1 MNITIPK
8 NVRYIIDT
16 LYSNGYE
23 GFMVGGCIRDK
34 LLNKNPMDYDIA
46 TSAPPEVTQKLFNK
60 TIPTGIKHGTI
71 TVLID
76 NIPYEVTTYRIDGNY
91 SDNRKPD
98 KVTFVSNI
106 KEDLARRDFTINAFA
121 YNHKEGLI
129 DYFSS
134 KEDLDA
140 KVIRCVGIPNKR
152 FNEDALRMLRAIR
165 FSSQLNFKIEKE
177 TFHSITN
184 NASLISSISKE
195 RVRSELSKILLSN
208 NAYLGI
214 SNLKITG
221 LLKYIFPFN
230 LNIDPKIDKLP
241 KDLSC
246 RLSFLFLKI
255 SLEEIL
261 NSMKVLTFDNKTID
275 STIKLLTYYPDLT
288 SCSTKANCKRLINK
302 VNKNNIFTLLN
313 FYEILNDTNLSNLEK
328 TINDI
333 FNNNEALI
341 IKDLNINGNDLKN
354 ELNISGKKLGETL
367 NYLLNEVIEE
377 NIKNEYSFLIE
388 KAKEYAKGLSHN

>member
-134 KEDLDA
+134 KEDLDT

-177 TFHSITN
+177 TFNSITN

-208 NAYLGI
+208 NAYLGV

-221 LLKYIFPFN
+221 LLRYIFPFN
-230 LNIDPKIDKLP
+230 LNINPKIDKLP

-261 NSMKVLTFDNKTID
+261 NSMKFLTFDNKTID
-275 STIKLLTYYPDLT
+275 STIKLLTCYPDLD

-302 VNKNNIFTLLN
+302 VSKNNIFTLLN
-313 FYEILNDTNLSNLEK
+313 FYEILNDINLSNLEK

-333 FNNNEALI
+333 LNNNEALI

-388 KAKEYAKGLSHN
+388 KAKEYAKESAI

>member
-1 MNITIPK
+1 MTINIPTK
-8 NVRYIIDT
+8 VKMIIDK
-16 LYSNGYE
+16 YYE
-23 GFMVGGCIRDK
+23 SGFEAFMVGGCVRDA
-34 LLNKNPMDYDIA
+34 LLGRAPEDYDIT
-46 TSAPPEVTQKLFNK
+46 TSALPNITESLFKK
-60 TIPTGIKHGTI
+60 TIPTGIQHGTV
-71 TVLID
+71 TVIIEGE
-76 NIPYEVTTYRIDGNY
+76 NYEVTTYRTEGRY
-91 SDNRKPD
+91 LDNRHPSD
-98 KVTFVSNI
+98 VQFVTNI

-134 KEDLDA
+134 KEDLDT

-177 TFHSITN
+177 TFNSITN

-208 NAYLGI
+208 NAYLGV

-221 LLKYIFPFN
+221 LLRYIFPFN
-230 LNIDPKIDKLP
+230 LNINPKIDKLP

-261 NSMKVLTFDNKTID
+261 NSMKFLTFDNKTID
-275 STIKLLTYYPDLT
+275 STIKLLTCYPDLD

-302 VNKNNIFTLLN
+302 VSKNNIFTLLN
-313 FYEILNDTNLSNLEK
+313 FYEILNDINLSNLEK

-333 FNNNEALI
+333 LNNNEALI

-388 KAKEYAKGLSHN
+388 KAKEYAKESAI

>member
-134 KEDLDA
+134 KEDLDT

-165 FSSQLNFKIEKE
+165 FSSQLNFKIDKE
-177 TFHSITN
+177 TFNSITN

-208 NAYLGI
+208 NAYLGV

-221 LLKYIFPFN
+221 LLRYIFPFN
-230 LNIDPKIDKLP
+230 LNINPKIDKLP

-275 STIKLLTYYPDLT
+275 STIKLLTCYPDLD

-302 VNKNNIFTLLN
+302 VSKNNIFTLLN
-313 FYEILNDTNLSNLEK
+313 FYEILNDINLSNLEK

-333 FNNNEALI
+333 LNNNEALI

-388 KAKEYAKGLSHN
+388 KAKEYAKESAI

>member
-134 KEDLDA
+134 KEDLDT

-177 TFHSITN
+177 TFNSITN

-208 NAYLGI
+208 NAYLGV

-221 LLKYIFPFN
+221 LLRYIFPFN
-230 LNIDPKIDKLP
+230 LNINPKIDKLP
-241 KDLSC
+241 KNLSC

-261 NSMKVLTFDNKTID
+261 NSMKFLTFDNKTID
-275 STIKLLTYYPDLT
+275 STIKLLTCYPDLD

-302 VNKNNIFTLLN
+302 VSKNNIFTLLN
-313 FYEILNDTNLSNLEK
+313 FYEILNDINLSNLEK

-333 FNNNEALI
+333 LNNNEALI

-388 KAKEYAKGLSHN
+388 KAKEYAKESAI